1 MPELRKDSISGEWV
15 IIAPER
21 YSRPAGQVSSQL
33 SDDANDDCPF
43 CRGHEDETPVAAL
56 TINRDGECVAGES
69 DWLVRIVANAFPAV
83 RPPGTSAEPSAE
95 LFGGSDFFQAAPGV
109 GVHEVIVE
117 SPDHVC
123 SMTQHDVPQ
132 FERIVTAWQTR
143 LGQLAERDELRYVTL
158 FRNSG
163 STAGG
168 SVAHAHSQLLAT
180 TFVPPRIETELQ
192 AAIASRQNTGRSP
205 WATMVEQELAAGCRI
220 ISESNHFTVFCPF
233 ASRFAS
239 EIWIVP
245 RRPEPDFSA
254 ATPEELADLA
264 VVLRNTLCRLDAA
277 FDRPAFNL
285 TVHTAPLREPGRE
298 AFHWHVE
305 ITPRLSGIAGFEI
318 SSGTWINVVA
328 PEEAA
333 ARLRDASV

>member
-1 MPELRKDSISGEWV
+1 MPELRKDPISGEWV

-21 YSRPAGQVSSQL
+21 YSRPSGQLSSQL
-33 SDDANDDCPF
+33 PDDAVDDCPF
-43 CRGHEDETPVAAL
+43 CRGNEDKTPVASL
-56 TINRDGECVAGES
+56 TINRDGERVAGES
-69 DWLVRIVANAFPAV
+69 DWLVRVVANAFPAV
-83 RPPGTSAEPSAE
+83 RPSDATSQLSCDSPGQAEC
-95 LFGGSDFFQAAPGV
+95 FQAAPGV

-132 FERIVTAWQTR
+132 FERIVTAWQSR
-143 LGQLAERDELRYVTL
+143 LVQLADRDELRHVTL

-163 STAGG
+163 TTAGG

-180 TFVPPRIETELQ
+180 AIVPPRIETELQ
-192 AAIASRQNTGRSP
+192 AAIASRQSTGRSP
-205 WATMVEQELAAGCRI
+205 WETMVNEDLAAGCRI
-220 ISESNHFTVFCPF
+220 VSESDHFTVFCPF
-233 ASRFAS
+233 ASRFAA

-254 ATPEELADLA
+254 ATREEIADLA
-264 VVLRNTLCRLDAA
+264 GVLRDTLCRLDAA

-285 TVHTAPLREPGRE
+285 TVHTAPLREPGRD

-328 PEEAA
+328 PEDAA